1 MARNGKI
8 SRKRKSGRRAAFT
21 VLKERKR
28 ERFRRRLHRL
38 SATDDY
44 VEKITCR
51 RYSNGVVRQRKRS
64 QIIPAS
70 LLLEAYCR
78 GIFPMAVEDGE
89 IAWFSP
95 DPRGIIP
102 LDSFHVPHGLRRS
115 LRRNSFEVRINTAFE
130 AVIRACGERPETWI
144 SPEIVQSYLNLHE
157 LGFAHSVETWRDNQ
171 LVGGLYGVSVY
182 GAFFGESMFH
192 RETDA
197 SKVALVALVE
207 RLREREFRLL
217 DTQYTTPHLR
227 VFGAVEIPRPKY
239 LRLLKQALALDCR
252 FD

>member
-1 MARNGKI
+1 M
-8 SRKRKSGRRAAFT
+8 
-21 VLKERKR
+21 
-28 ERFRRRLHRL
+28 
-38 SATDDY
+38 
-44 VEKITCR
+44 
-51 RYSNGVVRQRKRS
+51 RQRKRS

-102 LDSFHVPHGLRRS
+102 LDAFHIPHGLRRS
-115 LRRNSFEVRINTAFE
+115 LRKNDFEIRFNTAFAE
-130 AVIRACGERPETWI
+130 VIRACGERTETWI
-144 SPEIVQSYLNLHE
+144 SPEIVHSYLNLHE
-157 LGFAHSVETWRDNQ
+157 LGFAHSVETWRGNQ

-207 RLREREFRLL
+207 RLQDRAFRLL

-227 VFGAVEIPRPKY
+227 SFGAVEIPRAKY
-239 LRLLKQALALDCR
+239 LRLLKQALASDCR